1 MIFYITLLRAL
12 ASILITNAH
21 YTGVYPIE
29 LIANGGLLGDVLF
42 FAISEF
48 CLYNIK
54 DKFSKWY
61 SKRIFRIYPAVW
73 IITLIY
79 LMIEFYTLDEM
90 NLFEYL
96 IYPTYYHFVASIIF
110 LYIIYYIIIKIDIF
124 KNNIPKIM
132 IGLLIIQILIY
143 IFVYDK
149 SYYHIDT
156 VREPMVRF
164 LFLQSMLLG
173 AVFRQKND
181 KYLNNNK
188 IFNWI
193 KLIIFLA
200 FYFIS
205 KLFFTKIPEVTE
217 FQLIN
222 QIILFVTLYYFLK
235 CFAGINSKLE
245 KLPNKIKN
253 VIKFLSSITL
263 EIYIVQYPI
272 IPIFKNLVFP
282 INWLAI
288 TITILIV
295 AYILHIVSKQ
305 VINFIERIVL
315 NENTNNRSSKI

>member
-1 MIFYITLLRAL
+1 MIFYITVLRAL
-12 ASILITNAH
+12 ASVFVTNAY

-42 FAISEF
+42 FAISGF

-79 LMIEFYTLDEM
+79 LMIGFYTLDEM

-110 LYIIYYIIIKIDIF
+110 LYIIYYIIIKIDIL

-132 IGLLIIQILIY
+132 IILLIIQILIY

-193 KLIIFLA
+193 KLMIFLA

-205 KLFFTKIPEVTE
+205 KQKNTKIPEVTE
-217 FQLIN
+217 LQLIN

>member
-42 FAISEF
+42 FAISGF

-79 LMIEFYTLDEM
+79 LMIGFYTLDEM

-253 VIKFLSSITL
+253 VIKFLSSIIL

>member
-42 FAISEF
+42 FAISGF

-79 LMIEFYTLDEM
+79 LMIGFY
-90 NLFEYL
+90 
-96 IYPTYYHFVASIIF
+96 
-110 LYIIYYIIIKIDIF
+110 
-124 KNNIPKIM
+124 
-132 IGLLIIQILIY
+132 
-143 IFVYDK
+143 
-149 SYYHIDT
+149 
-156 VREPMVRF
+156 
-164 LFLQSMLLG
+164 
-173 AVFRQKND
+173 
-181 KYLNNNK
+181 
-188 IFNWI
+188 
-193 KLIIFLA
+193 
-200 FYFIS
+200 
-205 KLFFTKIPEVTE
+205 
-217 FQLIN
+217 
-222 QIILFVTLYYFLK
+222 TLYYFLK